1 MLKDQHII
9 CVSMT
14 FWDAVWLSNHQY
26 MKRLSTQNKV
36 LYVERPVTLLSYLS
50 PNQRPFVSRQ
60 LRRWWKDG
68 IRQEGEN
75 LYVASPPPV
84 IPMRFEKPI
93 NTVNQLLRGEWIRR
107 VMKKLNFE
115 APILWIYDP
124 DAGRLVGQ
132 LGEKLALYAVT
143 DDHLSMTQRSNRV
156 TAMRA
161 RERELIAACDLVITT
176 TENLRDTKKQDNPN
190 TYYVPHG
197 IDADHFAKAMSP
209 DTQPM
214 PELANL
220 SAPMIGI
227 VGQINQRIDIHTMTA
242 MAIRHPE
249 WNLIFIGPVVR
260 ERVDVSELERLP
272 NVHFLGRKSA
282 EDLPRYLKSI
292 SVCLIPYIVD
302 EHTTYM
308 HPLKTLEYLAAGK
321 PVVSTPLPALSIYG
335 DTIRIA
341 GDTDSFIAAV
351 EQALATDSPAE
362 QARRVAYAQGHTWE
376 SRLES
381 ISGLIEGRLAE
392 KQNAIPSTAAV
403 KVSP

>member
-9 CVSMT
+9 CISMT

-26 MKRLSTQNKV
+26 MKRLSAQNRV
-36 LYVERPVTLLSYLS
+36 LYVERPVTVVSYLS
-50 PNQRPFVSRQ
+50 PNQREFVSRQ
-60 LRRWWKDG
+60 LMRWWSDG
-68 IRQEGEN
+68 IRQVDNN

-84 IPMRFEKPI
+84 LPMRFEKPV
-93 NTVNQLLRGEWIRR
+93 NTLNQFIRGSWIRR

-115 APILWIYDP
+115 NPILWIYDP
-124 DAGRLVGQ
+124 DAGRLIGQ
-132 LGEKLALYAVT
+132 LGEKLAMYAVT
-143 DDHLSMTQRSNRV
+143 DDHLSMAQRSNRI

-161 RERELIAACDLVITT
+161 REKELIANADLVITT

-190 TYYVPHG
+190 THYVPHG
-197 IDADHFAKAMSP
+197 IDADHFAKAM
-209 DTQPM
+209 DAATQPM

-220 SAPMIGI
+220 SSPMIGI
-227 VGQINQRIDIHTMTA
+227 VGQINQRIDIPMITA
-242 MAIRHPE
+242 MATRHPE

-260 ERVDVSELERLP
+260 ERVDVSGLEALP
-272 NVHFLGRKSA
+272 NVHFLGRKPA

-321 PVVSTPLPALSIYG
+321 PVVSSPLPALSIYG
-335 DTIRIA
+335 DCIRIA

-351 EQALATDSPAE
+351 EDAIATDSPAE
-362 QARRVAYAQGHTWE
+362 QAKRVAYAQQHTWE
-376 SRLES
+376 NRLET
-381 ISGLIEGRLAE
+381 ISGLIQQELA
-392 KQNAIPSTAAV
+392 KKSSAAAPI
-403 KVSP
+403 K

>member
-1 MLKDQHII
+1 
-9 CVSMT
+9 
-14 FWDAVWLSNHQY
+14 
-26 MKRLSTQNKV
+26 
-36 LYVERPVTLLSYLS
+36 
-50 PNQRPFVSRQ
+50 
-60 LRRWWKDG
+60 
-68 IRQEGEN
+68 
-75 LYVASPPPV
+75 
-84 IPMRFEKPI
+84 
-93 NTVNQLLRGEWIRR
+93 
-107 VMKKLNFE
+107 
-115 APILWIYDP
+115 
-124 DAGRLVGQ
+124 
-132 LGEKLALYAVT
+132 
-143 DDHLSMTQRSNRV
+143 
-156 TAMRA
+156 
-161 RERELIAACDLVITT
+161 
-176 TENLRDTKKQDNPN
+176 
-190 TYYVPHG
+190 
-197 IDADHFAKAMSP
+197 
-209 DTQPM
+209 M

-220 SAPMIGI
+220 SAPIIGI
-227 VGQINQRIDIHTMTA
+227 VGQINQRIDIVTVTA
-242 MAIRHPE
+242 MATRHPE

-335 DTIRIA
+335 DTICIA
-341 GDTDSFIAAV
+341 GDTESFIAAV
-351 EQALATDSPAE
+351 EQALATDSPSE

-392 KQNAIPSTAAV
+392 KQKAIPAASPV

>member
-26 MKRLSTQNKV
+26 MKRLSAQNRV

-68 IRQEGEN
+68 VRQEGEN

-84 IPMRFEKPI
+84 LPMRFEKPI
-93 NTVNQLLRGEWIRR
+93 NTVNQLLRGSWIRR

-132 LGEKLALYAVT
+132 LDEKLALYAVT

-190 TYYVPHG
+190 THYVPHG
-197 IDADHFAKAMSP
+197 IDADHFAKAMQP

-220 SAPMIGI
+220 SSPMIGI
-227 VGQINQRIDIHTMTA
+227 VGQINQRIDIATMTA
-242 MAIRHPE
+242 MATRHPE

-335 DTIRIA
+335 DTIHIA
-341 GDTDSFIAAV
+341 ADTNSFIAAV
-351 EQALATDSPAE
+351 EQALATDSLSE

-381 ISGLIEGRLAE
+381 ISGLIEGQLAE
-392 KQNAIPSTAAV
+392 KQNALPTATPI
-403 KVSP
+403 KVST

>member
-1 MLKDQHII
+1 MLKNQHII

-26 MKRLSTQNKV
+26 MKRLSAQNRV

-60 LRRWWKDG
+60 LHRWWRDG

-84 IPMRFEKPI
+84 LPLRFEKPI
-93 NTVNQLLRGEWIRR
+93 NLVNQLLRGAWIRR
-107 VMKKLNFE
+107 VMKRLDFE
-115 APILWIYDP
+115 SPILWIYDP
-124 DAGRLVGQ
+124 DAGRMVRQ

-161 RERELIAACDLVITT
+161 RERELIAASDLVITT
-176 TENLRDTKKQDNPN
+176 TENLRDAKKHDNPR
-190 TYYVPHG
+190 TFYVPHG
-197 IDADHFAKAMSP
+197 IDAAHFAKALADETP
-209 DTQPM
+209 PM

-220 SAPMIGI
+220 SAPIIGI
-227 VGQINQRIDIHTMTA
+227 VGQINQRIDITTMTV
-242 MAIRHPE
+242 MATRHPE
-249 WNLIFIGPVVR
+249 WTFAFIGPVVR
-260 ERVDVSELERLP
+260 ERVDVGALERLS

-292 SVCLIPYIVD
+292 SVCLTPYIVD
-302 EHTTYM
+302 EHTIYM

-341 GDTDSFIAAV
+341 ADTDSFIAAV
-351 EQALATDSPAE
+351 EAALVTDSPVE
-362 QARRVAYAQGHTWE
+362 CARRVAYAEKHTWE
-376 SRLES
+376 SRLET
-381 ISGLIEGRLAE
+381 ITGLIETQLAE
-392 KQNAIPSTAAV
+392 KT
-403 KVSP
+403 